1 MLNVVICDDHP
12 IFREGL
18 KTALSMVDDIA
29 VVGEAASGPELLEVL
44 ARTPCNA
51 ILLDIAL
58 PGPDGIEVLKD
69 LAYRGN
75 RVPVL
80 ALSMYPEDHYALRA
94 FRGGAAG
101 YLTKNSPMPQLV
113 EALRKVAGGGRYVS
127 PAMAERLADE
137 VQGGGKPGHEKL
149 SDREYQV
156 LLKLV
161 SGQGIKEIAGEL
173 GISPSTIGTHRARI
187 LEKLGLRTRAELIR
201 YAMEHRLVE

>member
-101 YLTKNSPMPQLV
+101 YLTKNSPMPLLI

-137 VQGGGKPGHEKL
+137 VQGGGKPGHERL

-187 LEKLGLRTRAELIR
+187 LEKLGLKTRAELIR
-201 YAMEHRLVE
+201 YAMEHQLVK

>member
-29 VVGEAASGPELLEVL
+29 VVGEASSGPELLEVL

-80 ALSMYPEDHYALRA
+80 ALSMYPEEHYALRA

-137 VQGGGKPGHEKL
+137 IQGGGQPGHEKL

-161 SGQGIKEIAGEL
+161 SGKGIKEIAGEL
-173 GISPSTIGTHRARI
+173 NISPSTIGTHRARI
-187 LEKLGLRTRAELIR
+187 LQKLGLRTRAELIR

>member
-137 VQGGGKPGHEKL
+137 VQGGGKPGHERL

-187 LEKLGLRTRAELIR
+187 LEKLGLKTRAELIR
-201 YAMEHRLVE
+201 YAMEHQLVK

>member
-18 KTALSMVDDIA
+18 KTALSIVDDIA
-29 VVGEAASGPELLEVL
+29 VVGEASSGPELLEVL

-69 LAYRGN
+69 LAYRDN

-80 ALSMYPEDHYALRA
+80 ALSMYPEEHYALRA

-137 VQGGGKPGHEKL
+137 IQGGGKPGHEKL

-161 SGQGIKEIAGEL
+161 SGKEIKEIAGEL
-173 GISPSTIGTHRARI
+173 SISPSTIGTHRARI
-187 LEKLGLRTRAELIR
+187 LQKLGLRTRAELIR
-201 YAMEHRLVE
+201 YAMEHQLVR

>member
-29 VVGEAASGPELLEVL
+29 VVGEASSGPELVEVV
-44 ARTPCNA
+44 AKTPCNV

-58 PGPDGIEVLKD
+58 PGPDGLEVLKD

-75 RVPVL
+75 KVPVL
-80 ALSMYPEDHYALRA
+80 TLSMYPEDHYALRA
-94 FRGGAAG
+94 FRAGAAG

-137 VQGGGKPGHEKL
+137 VHRGSKPGHEKL

-156 LLKLV
+156 FMKLV
-161 SGQGIKEIAGEL
+161 SGQGIKEIASDL
-173 GISPSTIGTHRARI
+173 SISPSTIGTHRARI

-201 YAMEHRLVE
+201 YAMEHQLGE